1 MAAAASADEPAAR
14 PAEAERTLRAVRAH
28 LRQEFVAPASAIVGY
43 SEMLL
48 DDARR
53 LGPQEAMS
61 DLERIRSGGLALQAL
76 IGEVLASQASPADP
90 EAFRSKLRHDLRTPI
105 NAVKGYGEMLLE
117 DAEADGRPEF
127 AQDLKRLLAAA
138 EDMLARIDTLLAVTG
153 DAATVVGQTDARSLV
168 SRAFESMRP
177 LVEEGRRGL
186 TGRILVVDDNES
198 NRDLLARQLTRDG
211 HTIAL
216 AANGTDALELVASRP
231 FDLVLLD
238 LMMPDISGYEVL
250 LRMKAESGT
259 RDIPVIMISA
269 LDEMDSIVRCIEA
282 GAIDYLPKPFDRTLL
297 HARIASSLENKLLR
311 DRERQILEELRI
323 EKDRND
329 ALLLSILPQAVVDR
343 IKAGDSLVADHV
355 PEATILFADIVG
367 FTQLAA
373 KLGAAELVQFL
384 NAVFSTFD
392 RLAQQ
397 FGAERIKTIGDAYM
411 VATGLPAQRPDHVEA
426 GARLALAIRDA
437 TAELRRDRDP
447 GLALR
452 IGLHCG
458 PVVAGVIGD
467 RKFAYDVWGT
477 TVNLASRLE
486 SHGVPGK
493 IHCSDRVHRHL
504 EGRFAFDPRGE
515 IEIKGSGSART
526 FFLLGERGAA
536 E

>member
-1 MAAAASADEPAAR
+1 
-14 PAEAERTLRAVRAH
+14 
-28 LRQEFVAPASAIVGY
+28 
-43 SEMLL
+43 MLL

-53 LGPQEAMS
+53 LGPGEAVP

-76 IGEVLASQASPADP
+76 IGEVLASEANPADVDG
-90 EAFRSKLRHDLRTPI
+90 FRKQLRHDLRTPI

-117 DAEADGRPEF
+117 DAEAEGRPEF
-127 AQDLKRLLAAA
+127 AQDLTRLLAAA
-138 EDMLARIDTLLAVTG
+138 EDMLARIDTLLAVTA
-153 DAATVVGQTDARSLV
+153 DAATVATQSDARSLV

-177 LVEEGRRGL
+177 LVEDSQRGPS
-186 TGRILVVDDNES
+186 GRILVVDDNES

-216 AANGTDALELVASRP
+216 AANGTEALALVAGRP

-250 LRMKAESGT
+250 LKLKADPGT

-343 IKAGDSLVADHV
+343 IKAGDSLVADQV

-367 FTQLAA
+367 FTRLAA
-373 KLGAAELVQFL
+373 RLGAADLVQFL

-392 RLAQQ
+392 RLALQ

-411 VATGLPAQRPDHVEA
+411 VATGLPAGRPDHVEA

-437 TAELRRDRDP
+437 TEELRRDGDP
-447 GLALR
+447 SLALR

-458 PVVAGVIGD
+458 PVIAGVIGD
-467 RKFAYDVWGT
+467 RKFAYDVWGH

-486 SHGVPGK
+486 SHGVPGQV
-493 IHCSDRVHRHL
+493 HCSDRVRRRL
-504 EGRFAFDPRGE
+504 GERFDFDPRGE
-515 IEIKGSGSART
+515 IEIKGSGRAHT
-526 FFLLGERGAA
+526 FFLVGEKA